1 MLLDLLNLCSICST
15 IYHIGLLSRPEAPY
29 ISSSTMQSEFIFRV
43 EGTGVL
49 SVEEVILTAVD
60 VLTAKLRNLQ
70 QALPEVTGED

>member
-1 MLLDLLNLCSICST
+1 
-15 IYHIGLLSRPEAPY
+15 
-29 ISSSTMQSEFIFRV
+29 MQSEFIFRV

-49 SVEEVILTAVD
+49 SVEEVILTAVE

>member
-1 MLLDLLNLCSICST
+1 MQMHAVCHPWALITAAVN
-15 IYHIGLLSRPEAPY
+15 
-29 ISSSTMQSEFIFRV
+29 MQSEFIFRV

-70 QALPEVTGED
+70 QALPAHAGED